1 MNNKQSA
8 SSSGIGILGI
18 IQVVFIILKL
28 LGIAPVATWTW
39 SVVLIP
45 LWINLGIVA
54 IALIILGFI
63 VLYNANKKY

>member
-8 SSSGIGILGI
+8 SSGSIGILGI

-28 LGIAPVATWTW
+28 LGIAPVATWAW

-45 LWINLGIVA
+45 LWISFGLCA
-54 IALIILGFI
+54 IFLIILLIF
-63 VLYNANKKY
+63 LKS